1 MRRPESK
8 NAWLMQDLLN
18 FDMLTISWRER
29 EHSAIDQEVMQDRA
43 SQNIIRNCGLFK
55 FFKMLNMKSNVRL
68 LEMLVNYWEPDQ
80 DCFIIDQMPIRIEVE
95 DIYFITGLSR
105 RGEPV
110 DLHGKPL
117 GGLTVEDYVHV
128 YCVEGSKKVG
138 TQIAI
143 KDLRDLHMKILLFTI
158 GRVAGSASL
167 H

>member
-1 MRRPESK
+1 
-8 NAWLMQDLLN
+8 
-18 FDMLTISWRER
+18 
-29 EHSAIDQEVMQDRA
+29 
-43 SQNIIRNCGLFK
+43 
-55 FFKMLNMKSNVRL
+55 MKSNDRL
-68 LEMLVNYWEPDQ
+68 LKMLVNYWEPEEDR
-80 DCFIIDQMPIRIEVE
+80 FIIDQMPIRIKVE

-128 YCVEGSKKVG
+128 YCVGGSNKVG

-158 GRVAGSASL
+158 GKVAGSTSL